1 MLISGCLKLGLTG
14 RVLVD
19 LTNPAVTFNGGTPI
33 AITGGVATTIDD
45 PENFLSGIG
54 YIDNGKLCV
63 RDGVA
68 DGVPSG
74 GLGKTE
80 IGSLA
85 LDLTGP
91 ITNYIAGIPITDTG
105 RVAVE
110 VIGTPPN
117 LSGFDLGFESTA
129 FF

>member
-1 MLISGCLKLGLTG
+1 MLISGCLKFGSTG

-19 LTNPAVTFNGGTPI
+19 LTNPPITFNGGTPI
-33 AITGGVATTIDD
+33 AASGGVATTIDD

-54 YIDNGKLCV
+54 YVDDGHICV
-63 RDGVA
+63 RDGAV
-68 DGVPSG
+68 DGGFAG
-74 GLGKTE
+74 GFGRTA

-85 LDLTGP
+85 MDLTGP
-91 ITNYIAGIPITDTG
+91 ITGYVSGIPVTNSG
-105 RVAVE
+105 RIAVE

-117 LSGFDLGFESTA
+117 LSGFTNGFESTA